1 MRIFF
6 AILVSMFSL
15 STLGAA
21 PQTSE
26 KSVITTAQL
35 QEMFSNMRANPKWNV
50 DAPLRW
56 GYFFID
62 PDQKWLQLVAQ
73 DLTASGYR
81 LVDIHATDDKSMY
94 VLHVEK
100 VEHHTVESLN
110 KRNQEFYAL
119 AEKFKLSSYDGMNVG
134 PAK

>member
-1 MRIFF
+1 M
-6 AILVSMFSL
+6 LSL
-15 STLGAA
+15 GTLGAA

-26 KSVITTAQL
+26 KSAITAAQL
-35 QEMFSNMRANPKWNV
+35 QEMFSHMRANPKWNV
-50 DAPLRW
+50 DAPLLW

-62 PDQKWLQLVAQ
+62 PDPNWLQLVAQ

-81 LVDIHATDDKSMY
+81 LVDIRATDDKSAY
-94 VLHVEK
+94 VLHIEK

-119 AEKFKLSSYDGMNVG
+119 AEKFKLSSYDGMDVG
-134 PAK
+134 PTK

>member
-1 MRIFF
+1 MRILF
-6 AILVSMFSL
+6 AILVSLFSL
-15 STLGAA
+15 STFGAA
-21 PQTSE
+21 PQTSQ
-26 KSVITTAQL
+26 KPVITTAQL

-50 DAPLRW
+50 DAPLLW

-62 PDQKWLQLVAQ
+62 SDPKWLEVVAQ
-73 DLTASGYR
+73 ELIASGYR
-81 LVDIHATDDKSMY
+81 LVDIRATDDKSAY

-119 AEKFKLSSYDGMNVG
+119 AEKFRLSSYDGMDVR
-134 PAK
+134 PVK